1 MLFVVARFLLL
12 SAPPLP
18 SRQSTDRASLRMLML
33 VRIFRSL
40 AGGLINLAFPFLVLI
55 QIHQSYSTLGE
66 MYGLG
71 TIVTAIS
78 GLFFGFGTDLIGRKP
93 ALVVATSLVPI
104 STFLILLSQNVLVL
118 FAAAMIGGYSA
129 TASLS
134 GGGVGGAA
142 APIVGTITADLTS
155 REDRS
160 FYLGF
165 IPFAGGLAGA
175 FGALLGGQ
183 FTIVNT
189 IEIAT
194 LFGLVSTLLSF
205 FVKER
210 FVRSE
215 GNGNQKTSQRVLN
228 MKSRLTIGKFT
239 VTGILNGVSN
249 GMVTPFLIPFFILV
263 YGITRGEMAV
273 YATISGLIASFSL
286 LLAPK
291 LERSLGFLRT
301 VVATRVLSAALALVL
316 PLVRVLPISLA
327 VYFAFPTLR
336 TVGIPLQQTA
346 MMDMVES
353 GERGRA
359 LGLNQVARQSVSAG
373 GTFFSGIEFDR
384 SQLEIPFDAF
394 AAIILANVFLYVA
407 FFHSYRDPLREK
419 KSGAEKD
426 SS

>member
-1 MLFVVARFLLL
+1 
-12 SAPPLP
+12 
-18 SRQSTDRASLRMLML
+18 MLML

-78 GLFFGFGTDLIGRKP
+78 GLLFGFGTDLIGRKP